1 MATLNLHLMLMFLW
15 SAAKQIILEIYIH
28 GNVSFQ
34 VTIIEVL
41 SKSLLSNL
49 GINVIQHKVC

>member
-28 GNVSFQ
+28 GIVSFQ

-49 GINVIQHKVC
+49 GINVI